1 MRFENKYAY
10 KIAVH
15 WIDPAGGDLQLYTLE
30 ANSATDMRTTEGHVF
45 FAKSMHGTRL
55 HPHSTVIQEGTGV
68 YSFGPPVESIETNYI
83 QQPPQIVPAVQPNA
97 HINNKHDILIPGTFD
112 STYLPHPSLK
122 AIGRRTTS
130 MAAKFRC
137 LVPKLDYWY
146 FMLLSS
152 LHLS

>member
-1 MRFENKYAY
+1 MPTRLLS
-10 KIAVH
+10 I
-15 WIDPAGGDLQLYTLE
+15 GLTQLVAICSCILSRLIVQPICELPKDMFTLP
-30 ANSATDMRTTEGHVF
+30 SQCI
-45 FAKSMHGTRL
+45 HGTRL
-55 HPHSTVIQEGTGV
+55 HPHSTAIQEGTGV

-112 STYLPHPSLK
+112 STFLPHPSLK

-152 LHLS
+152 LHLA